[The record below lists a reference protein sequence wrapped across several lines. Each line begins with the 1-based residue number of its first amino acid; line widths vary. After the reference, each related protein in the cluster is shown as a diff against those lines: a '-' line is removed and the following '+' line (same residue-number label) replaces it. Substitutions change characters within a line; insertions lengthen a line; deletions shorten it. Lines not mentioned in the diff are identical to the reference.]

1 MPLADAATDA
11 LLEDWARICD
21 ALGQSAFRRESEK
34 AAAMVT
40 GVPIPTLN
48 NVFTARPTATR
59 FEVEALIRLVADNGL
74 PHCLQLRPG
83 SDADIR
89 ALPLDRG
96 MTAQDPIPLMAIQAA
111 AAREILEAP
120 PSPLR
125 IRQVSPE
132 GVAFHTS
139 LLAAGFAVPQQ
150 LFDRLITPAVLAL
163 PGVRCY
169 VGSIESEPVT
179 TALGFSGGDHVG
191 IYNVATRPEHR
202 GRGYGAAITAR
213 AVFDGFAA
221 GASYAYLQSS
231 TDGYRVYERLG
242 FRELESWAVWIAA
255 AVQSKP

>member
-1 MPLADAATDA
+1 MPLADDATDA

-40 GVPIPTLN
+40 GIPIPTLN
-48 NVFTARPTATR
+48 NVFTARSTATR
-59 FEVEALIRLVADNGL
+59 FEVEALLRLVAENGI

-83 SDADIR
+83 SDAELR

-96 MTAQDPIPLMAIQAA
+96 MTTQDPIPLMAIQATA
-111 AAREILEAP
+111 AKEILEAP

-132 GVAFHTS
+132 GAAFHTS
-139 LLAAGFAVPQQ
+139 LLAAGFAAPKE

-169 VGSIESEPVT
+169 VGSLDGDPVA

-191 IYNVATRPEHR
+191 IYNVATRPDHQ
-202 GRGYGAAITAR
+202 GRGYGTTLTAR
-213 AVFDGFAA
+213 AVSDGFAD
-221 GASYAYLQSS
+221 GASFAYLQSS
-231 TDGYRVYERLG
+231 AAGYGVYLQLG
-242 FRELESWAVWIAA
+242 FTELESWALWLAA
-255 AVQSKP
+255 AV